1 MTWLKD
7 CTGTDK
13 PVIAMAHLLPLPGA
27 PLYDAD
33 GGIQA
38 IVDHIAKDIEALQD
52 GGVDAVMF
60 GNEGDRPYL
69 LEASPESLAA
79 MAAVIAAVKGDPAR
93 SLRRQLFVGSGG
105 DRGACRRQP
114 VPSLRGRSS
123 PGSTIPTWVCGN
135 PLPRRRSACATTSA
149 ATT

>member
-7 CTGTDK
+7 CTGTAK

-27 PLYDAD
+27 PLYDA
-33 GGIQA
+33 GGGMQA
-38 IVDHIAKDIEALQD
+38 IIDHVARDLEALQA

-79 MAAVIAAVKGDPAR
+79 MAAVIAGQGCAAR
-93 SLRRQLFVGSGG
+93 SLRCQLSLGPGG
-105 DRGACRRQP
+105 DRGAGCRDGCR
-114 VPSLRGRSS
+114 LR
-123 PGSTIPTWVCGN
+123 
-135 PLPRRRSACATTSA
+135 A
-149 ATT
+149 